1 MKKLLTLPNLLT
13 LTRMAGGLALFFLP
27 PVTPAFFMVYTVSGV
42 SDGLDGFAARRLGL
56 ASEFGAKLDSASDLI
71 FFSAMLLRVLP
82 LLWAQLPTAIWYFV
96 GAILLIRMGA
106 YLAAA
111 LKYRRFASLHT
122 WMNKLT
128 GFSLFFLPYLLGTGA
143 LLPYSAAVCLIAGLG
158 SAEELLLHL
167 TARDYDPNRKSI
179 IQLLAQ

>member
-13 LTRMAGGLALFFLP
+13 LTRMVGGLAMLFLT
-27 PVTPAFFMVYTVSGV
+27 PVSSAFFIVYTVSGI

-71 FFSAMLLRVLP
+71 FFSAMLIRVMP
-82 LLWAQLPTAIWYFV
+82 LLWAQLPKTIWYFV
-96 GAILLIRMGA
+96 GAILLIRIGA
-106 YLAAA
+106 YLTAA
-111 LKYRRFASLHT
+111 LKYHRFASLHT

-179 IQLLAQ
+179 FRLLAK